1 MKRVSV
7 LLPGMVRDYSSV
19 TEQTTDTVIARVVR
33 PVLLSSEVGCTY
45 QIQDQISE
53 IVTMMVPMKKR
64 SAM

>member
-7 LLPGMVRDYSSV
+7 LLPGMVRDHSSV

-45 QIQDQISE
+45 QIQDQISK